1 MNIQNI
7 FKTAMVGIALLLNSA
22 SCSKAQN
29 TDNQKTDSNNKV
41 LVAYFSASGV
51 TEEAAQTLAEATG
64 GKLYEIQ
71 PAKEYTAAD
80 LDWHDQASRSSVEM
94 HNPKAR
100 TELKEKCADI
110 KNYDTIYIGFP
121 IWWDLAPRIINTF
134 IESHDLTGKTI
145 IPFATSGGSSIA
157 NSEKELRS
165 TYPNLKWKTGKL
177 LNGMSLDDMKQW
189 TKQ

>member
-1 MNIQNI
+1 
-7 FKTAMVGIALLLNSA
+7 MVGIALLLNSA

-29 TDNQKTDSNNKV
+29 TDSQKTDSNNKV

-51 TEEAAQTLAEATG
+51 TEEAAQLLAEATG

-71 PAKEYTAAD
+71 PAQEYTSAD
-80 LDWHDQASRSSVEM
+80 LDWHDNASRSSVEM
-94 HNPKAR
+94 KDAKAR
-100 TELKEKCADI
+100 PELKAKFADI
-110 KNYDTIYIGFP
+110 KSYDTIYIGFP

-134 IESHDLTGKTI
+134 IESHDLAGKTV

-157 NSEKELRS
+157 NSEKVLRS
-165 TYPNLKWKTGKL
+165 TYPNLRWKEGKL
-177 LNGMSLDDMKQW
+177 LNGMDVDDMKQW